1 MAYIQAKK
9 HLSASRTALAS
20 ALLLAIPTVA
30 LAAEPADPQKAGRLQ
45 QVKVTADTVEPEFVA
60 EKVSSP
66 KHTQPL
72 VNTPQTIVVLK
83 KELFQQQAATSLAE
97 TLRNT
102 PGITML
108 MGENGNTATGD
119 SIFMRGFDTQGSIF
133 VDGIRDLGSI
143 SRDTFNTEQ
152 VEIAKGPAGVDN
164 GRGAASGYVNLS
176 SKLANQEDA
185 TTMGATVG
193 SAQHKRVT
201 VDTNQTLAIEN
212 AALRVNLLWQ
222 DSGVPGRDQVE
233 NNRLGF
239 ATSLGLGLGTA
250 TRTYLNLFHVKQDNV
265 QDGGVPTVGLP
276 GYYNAIFD
284 AAKSSAF
291 ANGGPLSAVKPAP
304 VDSSKF
310 YGDANDNNDV
320 TAQMFTV
327 KIEHDLSAD
336 WTVRNTARFGE
347 STQEMVLTAPFSGVF
362 STGTEAKKDLVV
374 IKDPAQW
381 RLELLRQ
388 GVDRE
393 NRIITNQTNLTG
405 HLQTGDVKH
414 DLTTGVEF
422 IYESQLNNT
431 VATASGVARPQT
443 NLYQPDSKVIYPA
456 VLKNGQLTDG
466 ETMTSAVYLHN
477 TAHLSEQ
484 WQISTGL
491 RAEHFNT
498 DTRRVVAQGEVA
510 KGQVQTI
517 PVGTLLPQSASAS
530 DNLLSYKVGALYK
543 PASNGSIYLS
553 YATSQLP
560 PGSNNF
566 ALTTSGAIGADAPN
580 VDPQKGT
587 NLELGTKWNLLDN
600 KIALTAAV
608 FESVND
614 NEFVTE
620 PDGTTVSA
628 VGEKQ
633 VRGLELG
640 LVGKILPEWELSLGA
655 ALLDP
660 KISRGSKGGT
670 RVDDGGTIA
679 WSPKQTL
686 TLWNSYQ
693 LTDSLTLAGGMRY
706 VSTAVSSS
714 VVLDA
719 AKATRSVL
727 EIPSYSVFDMMASY
741 AVNPSVTV
749 QLNINNLT
757 DKVYISSLNNAGLRY
772 FPGEERSAKL
782 GVNVAF

>member
-9 HLSASRTALAS
+9 HLSVSRTALAS
-20 ALLLAIPTVA
+20 ALLLAMPAVA
-30 LAAEPADPQKAGRLQ
+30 IAAEPADKQKTGRLQ
-45 QVKVTADTVEPEFVA
+45 QVKVTADAVAPEFIA

-72 VNTPQTIVVLK
+72 VNTPQTIVVVK

-176 SKLANQEDA
+176 SKLANLEDA
-185 TTMGATVG
+185 TAIGATVG
-193 SAQHKRVT
+193 SGQHKRT
-201 VDTNQTLAIEN
+201 TFDSNQTLAIDN

-222 DSGVPGRDQVE
+222 DSGIPGRDNVE
-233 NNRLGF
+233 NNRLGI

-284 AAKSSAF
+284 PAKSSAF
-291 ANGGPLSAVKPAP
+291 AKGGPLTGVKPAP
-304 VDSSKF
+304 VERNKF
-310 YGDANDNNDV
+310 FGDASDSNDV

-327 KIEHDLSAD
+327 KIEHDLATD
-336 WTVRNTARFGE
+336 WTLRNTARFGE
-347 STQEMVLTAPFSGVF
+347 STQEMVLTAPFVGVF
-362 STGTEAKKDLVV
+362 STGTEADKNLVV
-374 IKDPAQW
+374 FKDPAQW
-381 RLELLRQ
+381 KLQLLRQ

-393 NRIITNQTNLTG
+393 NRIVTNQTNLTG
-405 HLQTGDVKH
+405 HLQAGNVKH
-414 DLTTGVEF
+414 DLTTGIEF
-422 IYESQLNNT
+422 IYESQLNNNLALANNT
-431 VATASGVARPQT
+431 PTPEV
-443 NLYQPDSKVIYPA
+443 NLYKPDSRVTFP
-456 VLKNGQLTDG
+456 VLSKNGQLTDG
-466 ETMTSAVYLHN
+466 ETMTSALYLHN
-477 TAHLSEQ
+477 TAHLNEQ

-491 RAEHFNT
+491 RAEHYNT
-498 DTRRVVAQGEVA
+498 DTRRVVAQTAVA

-543 PASNGSIYLS
+543 PAANGSVYLS

-566 ALTTSGAIGADAPN
+566 ALTTSGAIGADTPN

-587 NLELGTKWNLLDN
+587 NLELGTKWQLLDN
-600 KIALTAAV
+600 KLALTTAV
-608 FESVND
+608 FQSVND

-620 PDGTTVSA
+620 ADGTVQA
-628 VGEKQ
+628 IGEKQ

-640 LVGKILPEWELSLGA
+640 LVGKILPQWELSLGA

-660 KISRGSKGGT
+660 KITRGNKGGRMIT
-670 RVDDGGTIA
+670 DGGTIA

-693 LTDSLTLAGGMRY
+693 LTDSLTIAGGMRY

-714 VVLDA
+714 VVLET

-741 AVNPSVTV
+741 AVNPAITV

-757 DKVYISSLNNAGLRY
+757 DKVYISSLNNAGYRY

-782 GVNVAF
+782 GINVAF

>member
-1 MAYIQAKK
+1 MAFIQAKK
-9 HLSASRTALAS
+9 HPMTKTALAS
-20 ALLLAIPTVA
+20 ALLLAIPTMSM
-30 LAAEPADPQKAGRLQ
+30 AAQNNATAEKAGKLAE
-45 QVKVTADTVEPEFVA
+45 VEIKASSIEPEFIA
-60 EKVSSP
+60 KKVSSA

-72 VNTPQTIVVLK
+72 VNTPQTIVVVK

-176 SKLANQEDA
+176 SKSATMEDA
-185 TTMGATVG
+185 TTIGATFG
-193 SAQHKRVT
+193 SGKHKRT
-201 VDTNQTLAIEN
+201 TFDSNQTLAIEN

-222 DSGVPGRDQVE
+222 DSGIPGRDQAE
-233 NNRLGF
+233 NNRLGI
-239 ATSLGLGLGTA
+239 ATSLGLGLDTA
-250 TRTYLNLFHVKQDNV
+250 TRAYLNVFHVKQSSL

-284 AAKSSAF
+284 PAKSATF
-291 ANGGPLSAVKPAP
+291 TKGGPLAGVVPAKADP
-304 VDSSKF
+304 TNF
-310 YGDANDNNDV
+310 YGDADDLNDV

-327 KIEHDLSAD
+327 KVEHDLNTE
-336 WTVRNTARFGE
+336 WTIRNTSRFGE
-347 STQEMVLTAPFSGVF
+347 STQDMTLTAPFWGIF
-362 STGTEAKKDLVV
+362 STGSEAKNDLVV
-374 IKDPAQW
+374 IKDPAKW
-381 RLELLRQ
+381 NIEVIRQ

-393 NRIITNQTNLTG
+393 NRILTNQTNLTG
-405 HLQTGDVKH
+405 HLQTGAVKH
-414 DLTTGVEF
+414 DLTSGVEF
-422 IYESQLNNT
+422 IYESQLNNN
-431 VATASGVARPQT
+431 VALASNITARPQV
-443 NLYQPDSKVIYPA
+443 NLYQPDTR
-456 VLKNGQLTDG
+456 VLFPKLGKNGQLTDG
-466 ETMTSAVYLHN
+466 ETMTSALYLHN
-477 TAHLSEQ
+477 TAHINEQ
-484 WQISTGL
+484 WQLSTGL
-491 RAEHFNT
+491 RAEHYNT
-498 DTRRVVAQGEVA
+498 DTHRVVAQGAVA

-543 PASNGSIYLS
+543 PAENGSVYVS

-560 PGSNNF
+560 PGSSNF
-566 ALTTSGAIGADAPN
+566 ALTTTSGVNGNSPN

-600 KIALTAAV
+600 SMALTAAV

-614 NEFVTE
+614 NEFVTDT
-620 PDGTTVSA
+620 DGTVRA
-628 VGEKQ
+628 IGEKQ

-640 LVGKILPEWELSLGA
+640 VVGKILPQWELSFGA
-655 ALLDP
+655 SLLDP
-660 KISRGSKGGT
+660 KITSGNKSGSRI
-670 RVDDGGTIA
+670 DDGGTIA
-679 WSPKQTL
+679 WSPKQTV

-693 LTDSLTLAGGMRY
+693 LNDHLTIAGGMRY

-714 VVLDA
+714 VVLET

-741 AVNPSVTV
+741 AVNPSITV

-757 DKVYISSLNNAGLRY
+757 DKIYISALNNAGFRY